1 MKSEEITQLIEF
13 SPSKL
18 LLFFENIVE
27 EDDNIENFGRIKNGK
42 DQIFNI
48 TDEKALKKL
57 DLEHM
62 IDDKLADSEQVLPIT
77 FKKIKMD
84 LNFTPGSK

>member
-1 MKSEEITQLIEF
+1 MKPGEITQLIEF